1 MATLNRYSLPTAKQ
15 PPTLK
20 APQSV
25 DDDLLTGLAKQKMA
39 SQAPAQ
45 PALPAQ
51 PGLLPPPKAAP
62 ADDSLLA
69 GYQSHL
75 SATGAAPSPSMPG
88 AAPVKAVS
96 ALDPNGAMPPA
107 PSSLGPQAPAP
118 AANPAPAAMNFAPP
132 PIPNNHPAPNP
143 QGLAPTAPTGGV
155 DEGQLLKQYQAQQAA
170 TAAQAA
176 QSQQQTQDVATQH
189 AQDAAQAAAQG
200 RADQVAQ
207 QAGSGAPAPAQAAQG
222 PVSTGTLAK
231 LIFDQQKE
239 TQAATMQL
247 AADKARALQN
257 AGASAGLGGLGLSG
271 ASATLQGDIRAT
283 QDRNAITTLG
293 NLATQQRT
301 EQFQDQQRTAARW
314 DLEQAEN
321 IDIDGDGN
329 IGPPPDAKGAV
340 SGLVKKAGSNTR
352 LIGAGTLSDGSG
364 LSHANADGSYAA
376 PTPGSASNPY
386 VVSQTDLDAA
396 QEQSGSDFKRSTV
409 GSGAGQTTLYT
420 APDGTTF
427 VVQSP
432 TGGK

>member
-69 GYQSHL
+69 GYKSHL

-96 ALDPNGAMPPA
+96 ALDPNGTMPPA
-107 PSSLGPQAPAP
+107 PSSLGSQAPAP

-132 PIPNNHPAPNP
+132 PIHQPPAINP
-143 QGLAPTAPTGGV
+143 AAPTAPAGGV

-189 AQDAAQAAAQG
+189 AQNAAQTAAQN

-207 QAGSGAPAPAQAAQG
+207 QAGSGTPAPAQAAQG
-222 PVSTGTLAK
+222 PVSLDSLAQ
-231 LIFDQQKE
+231 LRLDQQKQLE
-239 TQAATMQL
+239 AATTQL

-283 QDRNAITTLG
+283 QDRNAVTTLG
-293 NLATQQRT
+293 QLSQQQHT
-301 EQFQDQQRTAARW
+301 EQFQQLQRQTALW
-314 DLEQAEN
+314 DTEQAEN
-321 IDIDGDGN
+321 LDIDKDGN

-386 VVSQTDLDAA
+386 VVSQTDLDNA
-396 QEQSGSDFKRSTV
+396 QQQSGSDFKRSTV